1 MMLVNNIFSQN
12 SFKIV
17 CLFGVME
24 TETSTDVFI
33 CVLMFSC
40 PISLSSESSK
50 NLKVGDAPILKFWA
64 DAIK

>member
-1 MMLVNNIFSQN
+1 MMLVNNLFSQN

-40 PISLSSESSK
+40 PISLSSVITFIF
-50 NLKVGDAPILKFWA
+50 VGSPVSISILENP
-64 DAIK
+64 

>member
-40 PISLSSESSK
+40 PISLSSVIAFIF
-50 NLKVGDAPILKFWA
+50 VGSPVSISILENP
-64 DAIK
+64 